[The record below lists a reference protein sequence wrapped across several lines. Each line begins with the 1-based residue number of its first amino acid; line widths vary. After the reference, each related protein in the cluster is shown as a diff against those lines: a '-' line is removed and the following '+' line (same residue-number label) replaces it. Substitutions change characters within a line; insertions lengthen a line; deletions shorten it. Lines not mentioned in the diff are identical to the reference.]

1 MENQMSSSKKIDD
14 AFKIIKNA
22 TGITDVGEVVQKFM
36 TRETYY
42 SQLLKTVSES
52 DQRIDKLKKENE
64 MLSTRLQQLQIDSS
78 EGDNP
83 GVAAEDSDIVEMQQ
97 ELSSVKKDYEI
108 LGDRFKR
115 VNIVNDQVSNWAKR
129 VYSKFGNFTD
139 D

>member
-1 MENQMSSSKKIDD
+1 
-14 AFKIIKNA
+14 
-22 TGITDVGEVVQKFM
+22 
-36 TRETYY
+36 
-42 SQLLKTVSES
+42 
-52 DQRIDKLKKENE
+52 